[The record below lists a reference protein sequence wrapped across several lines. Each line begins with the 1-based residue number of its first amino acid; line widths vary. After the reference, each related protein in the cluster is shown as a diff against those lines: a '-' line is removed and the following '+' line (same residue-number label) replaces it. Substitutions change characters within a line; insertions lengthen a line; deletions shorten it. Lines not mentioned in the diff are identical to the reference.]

1 MIDACVWCEN
11 QNHALFFIWFGFEN
25 KNKTHFLV
33 PSLSLF
39 YLLARV
45 VAQPACALFSVAHS
59 LSLL

>member
-45 VAQPACALFSVAHS
+45 VAQPAVHS
-59 LSLL
+59 SQ